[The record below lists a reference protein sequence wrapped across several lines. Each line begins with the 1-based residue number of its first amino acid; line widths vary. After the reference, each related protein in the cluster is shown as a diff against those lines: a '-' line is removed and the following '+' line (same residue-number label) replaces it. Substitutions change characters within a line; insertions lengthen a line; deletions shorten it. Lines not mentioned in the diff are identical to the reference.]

1 MEHPLIQNID
11 HLTLD
16 ELSTKVTE
24 LTKKIGL
31 AHRMGNAHL
40 RAQVEMAL
48 ATYQNKL
55 RERQQ
60 AAYDAAKKTGPDFS
74 DKIDVS

>member
-1 MEHPLIQNID
+1 MEHPLITNID

-16 ELSTKVTE
+16 ELSSKVTE
-24 LTKKIGL
+24 LTKKLSL
-31 AHRMGNAHL
+31 AHRMGNAQL

-48 ATYQNKL
+48 TTYQNKL
-55 RERQQ
+55 REKQQ
-60 AAYDAAKKTGPDFS
+60 ASYDAAKKSGPDFS

>member
-1 MEHPLIQNID
+1 
-11 HLTLD
+11 
-16 ELSTKVTE
+16 
-24 LTKKIGL
+24 
-31 AHRMGNAHL
+31 MGNAHL

-55 RERQQ
+55 KEKQQ